1 MTAKQKYDDIINF
14 IEEQIAQG
22 LNLKA
27 STIINEIKNNFY
39 IDERALGQ
47 IFSFLTNMPINTY
60 IKRRQLIKAAE
71 VLLDNENIEDA
82 IQYTGFSDEPSFSKA
97 FKKEFALPPGKFKES
112 NSTTVEPA
120 LNWDVIANFEC
131 TLIKEKKSLEETKF
145 GIPIDTYNKVIEAE
159 NMQIIYGFDDT
170 VSEVAYKLSK
180 VYECEMRDAFEL
192 VDELIIHFEENKF
205 YIECFDDFVKMYDE
219 IIWTFFNFDLSFC
232 QSIELVGDLKTSGV
246 KDIKKED
253 PYVIAYYYETGY
265 NYDFV
270 KECWEFYTTKNNC
283 GVEFKWFIDS
293 VCEYGS
299 FETACEVWD
308 CSDVDMSFTLEDMQ
322 MDENELAMEKWAN
335 EETDYSNYEGLD
347 DFYDPDNPED

>member
-47 IFSFLTNMPINTY
+47 IFLFLTNMPINTY
-60 IKRRQLIKAAE
+60 IKRRQLTKAAE

-112 NSTTVEPA
+112 NSATVEPA
-120 LNWDVIANFEC
+120 LNWDVIANSEC
-131 TLIKEKKSLEETKF
+131 TLIKEKNSLEKTKF

-159 NMQIIYGFDDT
+159 NMQVIYGFDDKT
-170 VSEVAYKLSK
+170 SEFAYKLSQK
-180 VYECEMRDAFEL
+180 YGCEMRAAFEL
-192 VDELIIHFEENKF
+192 ADELIIYFEGDKF
-205 YIECFDDFVKMYDE
+205 YVENLDDFIEDYDE
-219 IIWTFFNFDLSFC
+219 VIWIFFNFDLSFC
-232 QSIELVGDLKTSGV
+232 QSIELLRGLKIIGI
-246 KDIKKED
+246 KDIRKED
-253 PYVIAYYYETGY
+253 PYVIAYFYETSY
-265 NYDFV
+265 TYEFV
-270 KECWEFYTTKNNC
+270 KECWIFYTTQNNC
-283 GVEFKWFIDS
+283 GVEFEYFMDCVS
-293 VCEYGS
+293 EYGS
-299 FETACEVWD
+299 FETACEVLD
-308 CSDVDMSFTLEDMQ
+308 CSDIDMSFSLEDMQ
-322 MDENELAMEKWAN
+322 LDENELAMEKWAS
-335 EETDYSNYEGLD
+335 EEMDYSNYEGLD